1 MVKLKFIIKIYVVI
15 AIITGYMI
23 RSLLIKFFI
32 KKDAAITK
40 FMAIKRLFIDM
51 TYLHLMVWI
60 NFNFILER
68 IKFINFK
75 DFFKE

>member
-51 TYLHLMVWI
+51 TYLHLMV
-60 NFNFILER
+60 
-68 IKFINFK
+68 
-75 DFFKE
+75 